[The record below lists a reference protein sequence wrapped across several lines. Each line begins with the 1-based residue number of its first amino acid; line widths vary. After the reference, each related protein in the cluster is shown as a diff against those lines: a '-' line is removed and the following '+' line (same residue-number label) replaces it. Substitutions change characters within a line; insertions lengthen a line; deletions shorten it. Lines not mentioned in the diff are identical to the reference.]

1 MYKDCLFNDVICD
14 ISLHVKGVFLFLHYP
29 CHMELYV
36 DMHKYK
42 LEETREMKRFD
53 ALAGTDKIPNLNF
66 FFLFF

>member
-1 MYKDCLFNDVICD
+1 
-14 ISLHVKGVFLFLHYP
+14 
-29 CHMELYV
+29 MELYV

-42 LEETREMKRFD
+42 SEETREMKRFD